1 MIQKLHILFLLPGLF
16 LIYVQAGFGQTL
28 QKIQAEK
35 IAFFTEKMSLT
46 PSEATIFW
54 PVYNEYQEKKHELN
68 KQKNSVLIYFKA
80 NQNRLSE
87 AEIIKLTERYVNYQ
101 QEEAELLKVY
111 TDRFK
116 EILPVEKVLQ
126 IYITEAEFR
135 KYLIEQIRE
144 KRVAPGLR
152 ENR

>member
-1 MIQKLHILFLLPGLF
+1 MIRKLLIFLLHGLF

-35 IAFFTEKMSLT
+35 IAFFTEQMNLA
-46 PSEATIFW
+46 PAEATVFW

-80 NQNRLSE
+80 NQSRLSE
-87 AEIIKLTERYVNYQ
+87 AEVRKLTERYVGYQ
-101 QEEAELLKVY
+101 QEEAELLKTY

-144 KRVAPGLR
+144 KRVTPGLR